1 MKKRKK
7 VAVYIDGE
15 NISARKLD
23 KINAIFEREGQ
34 LISASVYRRKNDKF
48 TKRWHNISRRRKS
61 INEISLHG
69 TPQRDKIDKRI
80 VRDIN
85 RDISFVHSC
94 ALRSAIGSDSCS
106 IVFNDTIS

>member
-80 VRDIN
+80 V
-85 RDISFVHSC
+85 SYF
-94 ALRSAIGSDSCS
+94 
-106 IVFNDTIS
+106 